1 MAFGLAVI
9 ESTLNLLP
17 LTSQST
23 MHYALELITLTLKRF
38 LASGVDGS
46 GSPLAAAVG
55 ASSVRLVQVKYLS
68 FILSIILLKCSKT
81 PENVYESKVDVMIST
96 CFQSAFLISYSTYG
110 IRSPILTLPVTISFF
125 TSPEIRFIR

>member
-17 LTSQST
+17 LMSQST
-23 MHYALELITLTLKRF
+23 MHYALELVTLTLKRF

-46 GSPLAAAVG
+46 GSSVAATVG

-68 FILSIILLKCSKT
+68 FLFSVLLKYSKA

-96 CFQSAFLISYSTYG
+96 LFQSAFQISYSTYG